1 MRRVLLNYISLQQSC
16 SSTWMSI
23 ETDQVPNWIVVYLDI
38 LPFLWGEVFIL
49 FLFFGPLVPW
59 SSNPVL
65 PWSSRPLH
73 LVPSLSGPLVLWS
86 PHCLVPWLS
95 GPLVP
100 SSSGPLLLWSSGP
113 LVLCSFSFLSSNLS
127 FALFYY
133 QFYVFTLSC
142 VC

>member
-49 FLFFGPLVPW
+49 FLFFLVPWSPGPLIPCCPGHLVPFISSPHCLVPW
-59 SSNPVL
+59 SS
-65 PWSSRPLH
+65 
-73 LVPSLSGPLVLWS
+73 GP
-86 PHCLVPWLS
+86 LVPWLS

-113 LVLCSFSFLSSNLS
+113 LVLCSFSFLFSNLS